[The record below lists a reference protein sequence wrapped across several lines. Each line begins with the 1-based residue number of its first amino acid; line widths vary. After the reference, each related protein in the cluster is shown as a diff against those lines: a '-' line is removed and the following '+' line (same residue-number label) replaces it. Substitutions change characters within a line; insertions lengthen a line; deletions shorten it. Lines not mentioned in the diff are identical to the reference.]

1 MCSLGSLNVW
11 SGGTMCSLGSLNVW
25 SGGTMCSLGSLN
37 VSSGGTMCSRS
48 ASVET
53 GLIYRSH
60 IQILILTRQVKITP
74 KKLCLY
80 KLNKTTNTIILL
92 YCKCSILFLSQLQI

>member
-1 MCSLGSLNVW
+1 MCSH
-11 SGGTMCSLGSLNVW
+11 
-25 SGGTMCSLGSLN
+25 
-37 VSSGGTMCSRS
+37 S

-60 IQILILTRQVKITP
+60 IQILILTQRVKITH

-92 YCKCSILFLSQLQI
+92 

>member
-1 MCSLGSLNVW
+1 MGSH
-11 SGGTMCSLGSLNVW
+11 G
-25 SGGTMCSLGSLN
+25 
-37 VSSGGTMCSRS
+37 

-60 IQILILTRQVKITP
+60 IQILILTQRVKITH
-74 KKLCLY
+74 KKLCLC

-92 YCKCSILFLSQLQI
+92 

>member
-1 MCSLGSLNVW
+1 MCGH
-11 SGGTMCSLGSLNVW
+11 
-25 SGGTMCSLGSLN
+25 
-37 VSSGGTMCSRS
+37 S

-53 GLIYRSH
+53 GLIYHSH
-60 IQILILTRQVKITP
+60 IQMLIFTQPVKITH

-92 YCKCSILFLSQLQI
+92 